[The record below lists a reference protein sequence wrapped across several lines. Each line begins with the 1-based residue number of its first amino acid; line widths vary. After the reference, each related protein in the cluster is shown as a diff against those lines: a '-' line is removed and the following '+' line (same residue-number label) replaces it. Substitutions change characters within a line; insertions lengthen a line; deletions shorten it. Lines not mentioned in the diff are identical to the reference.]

1 MLDKVIFSQNMA
13 LLAEIYDKA
22 LTKPLQSVY
31 YAVLQ
36 DMTDEDFKQAV
47 KRLLQER
54 TFATFPKPAEILALS
69 KVVKEVI
76 VEIDKD
82 EEKAKELIELV
93 HSMNNTIY
101 QEHIRTGI
109 QFDVLLDDVK
119 FPTVEK
125 SIIAILDNVK
135 PYYNHK
141 QLISNINLYGTS
153 KEQLQAFKQ
162 AVKQGEVTQIASNV
176 KKLLN

>member
-1 MLDKVIFSQNMA
+1 MYNLRTELIKSILSSLKIDDNPFNQQIIKDKIA
-13 LLAEIYDKA
+13 HIA
-22 LTKPLQSVY
+22 
-31 YAVLQ
+31 
-36 DMTDEDFKQAV
+36 DMQ
-47 KRLLQER
+47 LQEFYGKLFNASHQYLNGIDR
-54 TFATFPKPAEILALS
+54 VS
-69 KVVKEVI
+69 KVADNFKPNV

-82 EEKAKELIELV
+82 EEKAKELIELA

-109 QFDVLLDDVK
+109 QFDVLLNDVK
-119 FPTVEK
+119 FPTVDK

-141 QLISNINLYGTS
+141 QLISSINLYGTA

-162 AVKQGEVTQIASNV
+162 AVKQGEVTQIALSV